1 MPPSSD
7 GLEIGTPAGRSEG
20 ARCRTVQRIYCD
32 YNATTPLDPSV
43 REILV
48 AALDRAWANPSSI
61 HLAGRQAREVLDDA
75 RYRMAKVWK
84 CRPSEVVFTSG
95 GTEANNLAVLGT
107 ARQNR
112 HRGRHLVTSTVE
124 HHAVLHAC
132 NYLERHEGFEV
143 TRVGVDSDGRVDPEE
158 VARAIRPET
167 ILVSVMAAN
176 NEVGTLQPVAEIGAL
191 CRARGVL
198 FHTDAVQAMGK
209 LPFTGMPS
217 FEADLVAVCAHK
229 FHGPKGAGALYVKS
243 PLLPHP
249 ILHGGGH
256 ENERRAG
263 TENIAAVV
271 GLVEAFERFVPEP
284 VFDPVRLRLLTEAL
298 AKAATSIPG
307 VHRRGPILGRLPNTV
322 SFSVEGADAIA
333 LLANLD
339 LEGVCASSG
348 SACSAGSLE
357 PSHVLQA
364 MGVPPAECQ
373 ALMRFSLGRENTEA
387 DIERIIELLPEVVR
401 RSRGGSEAN
410 VSRTQ
415 G

>member
-1 MPPSSD
+1 M
-7 GLEIGTPAGRSEG
+7 R
-20 ARCRTVQRIYCD
+20 RIYCD

-43 REILV
+43 RDVLV
-48 AALDRAWANPSSI
+48 STLDRAWANPSSI

-75 RYRMAKVWK
+75 RYRMAKAWQ

-95 GTEANNLAVLGT
+95 GTEANNLAILGT
-107 ARQNR
+107 ARLNR
-112 HRGRHLVTSTVE
+112 HRGRHLVTSSIE

-132 NYLERHEGFEV
+132 DYLERHEGFEV
-143 TRVGVDSDGRVDPEE
+143 TRVGVDPDGRVDPGD
-158 VARAIRPET
+158 VARALRPDT
-167 ILVSVMAAN
+167 ILVSVMTAN
-176 NEVGTLQPVAEIGAL
+176 NEVGTVQPVSEIGSL
-191 CRARGVL
+191 CRGRGVL

-209 LPFTGMPS
+209 LPFTGMAA

-229 FHGPKGAGALYVKS
+229 FHGPKGAGALFVRS

-263 TENIAAVV
+263 TENIAAWV

-284 VFDPVRLRLLTEAL
+284 VFDPARLRTLTEKL
-298 AKAATSIPG
+298 AAAATSIPG
-307 VHRRGPILGRLPNTV
+307 VHRRGPVEGRLPNTV

-364 MGVPPAECQ
+364 MGVPSAECQ
-373 ALMRFSLGRENTEA
+373 ALVRFSFGRESTEE
-387 DIERIIELLPEVVR
+387 DIERIIELMPEVVR
-401 RSRGGSEAN
+401 RSRGGLGPSIGR
-410 VSRTQ
+410 ST